1 MSASEISQLELD
13 LLLLFFHYSNQ
24 FGVVDIPT
32 CSDIARHKLG
42 VIISV
47 KPFKMEQ
54 IHIDVLMDNAV
65 LPDIRSIIFNA
76 KNTKPKVK
84 KVPKQKD

>member
-1 MSASEISQLELD
+1 
-13 LLLLFFHYSNQ
+13 
-24 FGVVDIPT
+24 
-32 CSDIARHKLG
+32 
-42 VIISV
+42 
-47 KPFKMEQ
+47 MEQ